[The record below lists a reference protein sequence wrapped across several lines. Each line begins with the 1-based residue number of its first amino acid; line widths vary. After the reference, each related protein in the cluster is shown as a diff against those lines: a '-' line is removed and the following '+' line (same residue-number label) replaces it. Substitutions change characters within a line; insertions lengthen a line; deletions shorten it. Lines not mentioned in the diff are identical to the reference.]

1 MEMDESEM
9 NILDHITK
17 ICSKELKEEEDNIRQ
32 ILLTLFSAW
41 TNNPQNL
48 RILAPSGEGKTY
60 LVTKLASLFPQENII
75 ILGKASPQSF
85 KYNLNSKRVVENGS
99 GNWQD
104 YDIAIKP
111 LEEELEKTKDK
122 EKIQEIKKQTRELQ
136 DSLCD
141 FVDFSNKIIIFVDS
155 QSFEMFE
162 SLKPT
167 MSHDQENIKSFS
179 VNKSKSGTTRGQK
192 FLFHGF
198 PAIIYC
204 SAKDEIVKDETNEI
218 NSRFNTI
225 SLNASRVKYRKML
238 EFEALRSSLPHS
250 IRQEEIISDAE
261 IEQLK
266 QHILQ
271 IIEQIPDSG
280 EIINP
285 YGEGISKLFPDDAGS
300 RTRQFKILNN
310 NIRMHT
316 LVNAKFRPKIIYD
329 GITTSI
335 VTRLDV
341 EESCKLIKE
350 SKEIQPYKIKY
361 FNDHIRKAILETEK
375 EKQTVGGSIKCLT
388 ASEIADCITNKGI
401 TIDRQRLQETF
412 LKHLVSH
419 GFLEEFSDPDNKSRY
434 VFAVSVSYTE
444 KEANIESTLIDASLL
459 DESCVESFVNKYIK
473 QRFDSG
479 KLEIFDTNDSVIN
492 PEQLVDILQ
501 QIVTCTPKNRHKID
515 SNEAST
521 NIEGEE
527 K

>member
-1 MEMDESEM
+1 M
-9 NILDHITK
+9 NILDDIVKT
-17 ICSKELKEEEDNIRQ
+17 CSRELKEECTNIRQ

-41 TNNPQNL
+41 TSNPQNL

-60 LVTKLASLFPQENII
+60 LVTTLASLFPQENII
-75 ILGKASPQSF
+75 ILGKASPQSL
-85 KYNLNSKRVVENGS
+85 KYNLNSKKVVENGS

-136 DSLCD
+136 DSACD
-141 FVDFSNKIIIFVDS
+141 YIDFSNKTIIFVDS

-179 VNKSKSGTTRGQK
+179 VNKSKSGTMRGQK

-218 NSRFNTI
+218 NTRFNTI

-266 QHILQ
+266 QHIQQ

-280 EIINP
+280 EIVNP
-285 YGEGISKLFPDDAGS
+285 YGEGISKLFADDAGS

-310 NIRMHT
+310 NIRIHT

-329 GITTSI
+329 EITTPI
-335 VTRLDV
+335 AIRLDV
-341 EESCKLIKE
+341 EEACKLTKE
-350 SKEIQPYKIKY
+350 PKEIQPYKIKF
-361 FNDHIRKAILETEK
+361 FNDHIRPVILENG
-375 EKQTVGGSIKCLT
+375 KQKSLITGIIQCLT
-388 ASEIADCITNKGI
+388 VSELSDIFLQKGI
-401 TIDRQRLQETF
+401 TTDRQRLQETI
-412 LKHLVSH
+412 LAPLVVH
-419 GFLEEFSDPDNKSRY
+419 GFLEKFQDPDNKSRDVY
-434 VFAVSVSYTE
+434 IIANAFLEKQASV
-444 KEANIESTLIDASLL
+444 ESTLVDTSLL
-459 DESCVESFVNKYIK
+459 DVSCVELFIKKYIK

-479 KLEIFDTNDSVIN
+479 KLEIFDANDTGRN

-501 QIVTCTPKNRHKID
+501 NVTCIPKNRHEND

-521 NIEGEE
+521 SIEGE
-527 K
+527 KS

>member
-1 MEMDESEM
+1 M
-9 NILDHITK
+9 NILDHIAK
-17 ICSKELKEEEDNIRQ
+17 SCSKELKEEDNNIRQ

-75 ILGKASPQSF
+75 VLGKASPQSL

-104 YDIAIKP
+104 YDVAVEP
-111 LEEELEKTKDK
+111 LEEELEKIKDN
-122 EKIQEIKKQTRELQ
+122 ERIQEIKKQIRELQ
-136 DSLCD
+136 DSACD
-141 FVDFSNKIIIFVDS
+141 FVDFSNKVIIFVDS

-179 VNKSKSGTTRGQK
+179 VNKSKSGTMKGQK
-192 FLFHGF
+192 FIFHGF

-218 NSRFNTI
+218 NTRFNTI

-238 EFEALRSSLPHS
+238 EFEALSSSLPHS
-250 IRQEEIISDAE
+250 IRQEEIISDDE
-261 IEQLK
+261 IEQLR
-266 QHILQ
+266 QEIQQ
-271 IIEQIPDSG
+271 IIEQIPDS
-280 EIINP
+280 EEVINP
-285 YGEGISKLFPDDAGS
+285 YGVGLSKLFSDDAGS

-329 GITTSI
+329 GIATPI
-335 VTRLDV
+335 ATRLDV
-341 EESCKLIKE
+341 EESCKLTKE
-350 SKEIQPYKIKY
+350 TREIQPYKIKY
-361 FNDHIRKAILETEK
+361 FNDHIRKAILETGK
-375 EKQTVGGSIKCLT
+375 EKQTVSGPIKCLT
-388 ASEIADCITNKGI
+388 ASEIADYITKKGI
-401 TIDRQRLQETF
+401 TIDRQRLQETY

-419 GFLEEFSDPDNKSRY
+419 GFLEESLDEDNKSRH
-434 VFAVSVSYTE
+434 VFTVSTPYLE
-444 KEANIESTLIDASLL
+444 KEAKIESTLIDTSLL
-459 DESCVESFVNKYIK
+459 DESCVESFVKKFIK

-479 KLEIFDTNDSVIN
+479 KLEIFDASDNKIN
-492 PEQLVDILQ
+492 PEQVLDILH
-501 QIVTCTPKNRHKID
+501 QIVTDTPKNSHENDIV
-515 SNEAST
+515 EASMS
-521 NIEGEE
+521 NDGKILL
-527 K
+527 

>member
-1 MEMDESEM
+1 MGESEM
-9 NILDHITK
+9 NNLDHIVK
-17 ICSKELKEEEDNIRQ
+17 ICSKKVKEEDSNTRQ
-32 ILLTLFSAW
+32 ILLTLFSSF

-60 LVTKLASLFPQENII
+60 LVTTLASLFPQENILV
-75 ILGKASPQSF
+75 LGKASPQSF

-104 YDIAIKP
+104 YEIAIKP

-122 EKIQEIKKQTRELQ
+122 EKIQEIKRQIRELQ
-136 DSLCD
+136 DSACD
-141 FVDFSNKIIIFVDS
+141 FVDFSNKTIIFVDS

-179 VNKSKSGTTRGQK
+179 VNKSKSGMMRGQK

-218 NSRFNTI
+218 NTRFNTI
-225 SLNASRVKYRKML
+225 SLNTSRVKYRKML
-238 EFEALRSSLPHS
+238 EFEALCSSLPHS
-250 IRQEEIISDAE
+250 IRQEEIISDDE

-266 QHILQ
+266 QQIQQ
-271 IIEQIPDSG
+271 IIKQVQESG

-285 YGEGISKLFPDDAGS
+285 YGEGLSKLFSDDAGS

-316 LVNAKFRPKIIYD
+316 LVNAKYRPKIIYD

-335 VTRLDV
+335 AIRLDV
-341 EESCKLIKE
+341 EESCKLTKE

-361 FNDHIRKAILETEK
+361 FNDHIRKTILDLGK

-388 ASEIADCITNKGI
+388 ASEIADHITKKGI
-401 TIDRQRLQETF
+401 TTDRQRLQETY

-419 GFLEEFSDPDNKSRY
+419 GFLEEFVDPDNKSRY
-434 VFAVSVSYTE
+434 VFAVSTPYLE
-444 KEANIESTLIDASLL
+444 NEANIESTLIDTSLL
-459 DESCVESFVNKYIK
+459 DVSCVESFVEKFLE
-473 QRFDSG
+473 QRFNQDT
-479 KLEIFDTNDSVIN
+479 LEILDENGNKIT
-492 PEQLVDILQ
+492 PKELLDILENR
-501 QIVTCTPKNRHKID
+501 CSTPKIRHEMS
-515 SNEAST
+515 SNEASKS
-521 NIEGEE
+521 NEGEE

>member
-1 MEMDESEM
+1 MEMGESEM
-9 NILDHITK
+9 NILDHIVK
-17 ICSKELKEEEDNIRQ
+17 ISSKELKEEEDNIRQ

-41 TNNPQNL
+41 TDNPQNL

-75 ILGKASPQSF
+75 ILGKASPQSL

-104 YDIAIKP
+104 YDVAIKP

-122 EKIQEIKKQTRELQ
+122 EKIQEIKKQIRELQ
-136 DSLCD
+136 DSACD
-141 FVDFSNKIIIFVDS
+141 YIDFSNKVIIFVDS

-179 VNKSKSGTTRGQK
+179 VNKSKSGTMRGQK
-192 FLFHGF
+192 FILHGF

-218 NSRFNTI
+218 NTRFNTI
-225 SLNASRVKYRKML
+225 SLNASKIKYRKML
-238 EFEALRSSLPHS
+238 DLEAVHSSLPNS
-250 IRQEEIISDAE
+250 IYQEEIISDDE

-266 QHILQ
+266 QQ
-271 IIEQIPDSG
+271 IQQITQQIPDSG

-285 YGEGISKLFPDDAGS
+285 YGEGLSKLFNDDAGS

-310 NIRMHT
+310 NTRMHT

-329 GITTSI
+329 GITTPI

-341 EESCKLIKE
+341 EESCKLTKE
-350 SKEIQPYKIKY
+350 PKEIQPYKIKY
-361 FNDHIRKAILETEK
+361 FNDHIRNAILEKGK
-375 EKQTVGGSIKCLT
+375 EIQTVGGAIKCLT
-388 ASEIADCITNKGI
+388 ASEIADHITKKGI
-401 TIDRQRLQETF
+401 TADRQRLQETY
-412 LKHLVSH
+412 LKHMVSH
-419 GFLEEFSDPDNKSRY
+419 GFLEESVDPDNKSRH

-444 KEANIESTLIDASLL
+444 KEAKIESTLIDTSLL
-459 DESCVESFVNKYIK
+459 DVSCVESFVSKYIE

-479 KLEIFDTNDSVIN
+479 KLEIFDESENKI
-492 PEQLVDILQ
+492 
-501 QIVTCTPKNRHKID
+501 TPKELIDTIQNRCSHTQNRHEIG
-515 SNEAST
+515 SVEAST
-521 NIEGEE
+521 SIEKE
-527 K
+527 KS

>member
-1 MEMDESEM
+1 M
-9 NILDHITK
+9 NILDHIAK
-17 ICSKELKEEEDNIRQ
+17 SCSKELKEEDNNIRQ

-75 ILGKASPQSF
+75 VLGKASPQSL

-104 YDIAIKP
+104 YDVAVEP
-111 LEEELEKTKDK
+111 LEEELEKIKDK
-122 EKIQEIKKQTRELQ
+122 ERIQEIKKQIRELQ
-136 DSLCD
+136 DSACD
-141 FVDFSNKIIIFVDS
+141 FVDFSNKVIIFVDS

-167 MSHDQENIKSFS
+167 MSHDQEYIKSFS
-179 VNKSKSGTTRGQK
+179 VNKSKSGTMRGQK
-192 FLFHGF
+192 FIFHGF

-218 NSRFNTI
+218 NTRFNTI

-238 EFEALRSSLPHS
+238 EFEALSSSLPHS
-250 IRQEEIISDAE
+250 IRQEEIISDTE
-261 IEQLK
+261 IEALRQEI
-266 QHILQ
+266 QD
-271 IIEQIPDSG
+271 IINQIPDSG

-285 YGEGISKLFPDDAGS
+285 YGAGLSKLFNDDAGS

-329 GITTSI
+329 GIATPI
-335 VTRLDV
+335 ATRLDV
-341 EESCKLIKE
+341 EESCKLTKE
-350 SKEIQPYKIKY
+350 TREIQPYKIKY
-361 FNDHIRKAILETEK
+361 FNDHIRKAILETGK
-375 EKQTVGGSIKCLT
+375 EKQTVSGPIRCLT
-388 ASEIADCITNKGI
+388 ASEIADYITKKGI
-401 TIDRQRLQETF
+401 TTDRQRLQETY

-419 GFLEEFSDPDNKSRY
+419 GFLEESLNEDNKSRH
-434 VFAVSVSYTE
+434 VFAVSTPYIE
-444 KEANIESTLIDASLL
+444 KEAKIESTLIDTSLL
-459 DESCVESFVNKYIK
+459 DESCVESFVSKFIK

-479 KLEIFDTNDSVIN
+479 KLEIFHADGNTIN
-492 PEQLVDILQ
+492 LEQLLDILQ
-501 QIVTCTPKNRHKID
+501 QIVTDIPKNSHEND
-515 SNEAST
+515 SVEAST
-521 NIEGEE
+521 SNDGEMS
-527 K
+527 